1 MRYLL
6 FVILC
11 CFSLTQQVIGQ
22 GQIVDKIIGVVGA
35 EVILLSDVEEQFA
48 LMTAQ
53 SGPQE
58 PEIRCAVLDNLLAQ
72 KLLLNQAKLD
82 SIAITDEEVETQ
94 LETRIDRIL
103 AYMNGDLNQFE
114 QYYGQTINEVKEQF
128 REDLRGQILVERM
141 QGQINASVSVTPM
154 EVKQFFAQIPVD
166 SLPYFSS
173 EVEIGEI
180 IIKPKVNVEEKK
192 KSLNKLQDIRNQIVM
207 ENADFAELA
216 KKYSDD
222 PGSGRAGG
230 DLGWQKRGTFVP
242 EFEAAAFNLKPN
254 EISEVIES
262 EFGFHLIQQLER
274 RGNAV
279 HARHILIKPEI
290 TEADNQKA
298 IAKLDSIRQLILN
311 DSITFSFAVKRFS
324 SDKTQSY
331 NNDGRITNPQSGN
344 TYFETSQLEP
354 DIYFTID
361 TMDVGAVSSPFLTSI
376 PGADAAYSIIQL
388 QSRTSPHVASLKQDY
403 SKIQTAALE
412 QKRGTYLSTWVEE
425 KVGATFIKVDDRYN
439 TCPTIEK
446 WRK

>member
-6 FVILC
+6 FSLLC
-11 CFSLTQQVIGQ
+11 CLSFTPAFGQ

-48 LMTAQ
+48 LMAAQ
-53 SGPQE
+53 SGPQD
-58 PEIRCAVLDNLLAQ
+58 PEVRCAVLDNLLAQ

-82 SIAITDEEVETQ
+82 SIVITEEEVETQ

-103 AYMNGDLNQFE
+103 AYMNGDINQFE
-114 QYYGQTINEVKEQF
+114 QYYGQSINEVKEQF

-141 QGQINASVSVTPM
+141 QGQINSSVTVTPM
-154 EVKQFFAQIPVD
+154 EVKQFFAQIPKD

-180 IIKPKVNVEEKK
+180 VIKPEVNSEERN
-192 KSLNKLQDIRNQIVM
+192 KSLTKLQDLRNQIVM
-207 ENADFAELA
+207 EGANFEELA

-222 PGSGRAGG
+222 PGSGRVGG

-242 EFEAAAFNLKPN
+242 EFEAAAFNLKPT

-262 EFGFHLIQQLER
+262 EFGFHLIQQIER

-279 HARHILIKPEI
+279 HARHILIKPRI

-298 IAKLDSIRQLILN
+298 VAKLDSVRQLILN
-311 DSITFSFAVKRFS
+311 DSISFSAAVKKFS
-324 SDKTQSY
+324 SEKTQSY
-331 NNDGRITNPQSGN
+331 NNDGRIVNPQTGN

-361 TMDVGAVSSPFLTSI
+361 TMDVGSISAPYLTQV
-376 PGADAAYSIIQL
+376 PGTDATYSIIQL

-403 SKIQTAALE
+403 NKIQTAALE
-412 QKRGTYLSTWVEE
+412 QKKGVYLSGWVEE
-425 KVGATFIKVDDRYN
+425 KVEATFIKVDDRYN

-446 WRK
+446 WQK

>member
-180 IIKPKVNVEEKK
+180 IIKPKVNAEEKK

>member
-180 IIKPKVNVEEKK
+180 IIKPKVNAEEKK

-207 ENADFAELA
+207 EDADFAELA